1 MGVDIPEI
9 FAMYSPYRI
18 FDKVKSFVGDYKET
32 VEHGNGAEHCV
43 RCGQC
48 MSHCP
53 QSIQIPDK
61 LAMIHQLYLDKKAE
75 LEAEEAQQA
84 K

>member
-1 MGVDIPEI
+1 
-9 FAMYSPYRI
+9 
-18 FDKVKSFVGDYKET
+18 
-32 VEHGNGAEHCV
+32 
-43 RCGQC
+43 